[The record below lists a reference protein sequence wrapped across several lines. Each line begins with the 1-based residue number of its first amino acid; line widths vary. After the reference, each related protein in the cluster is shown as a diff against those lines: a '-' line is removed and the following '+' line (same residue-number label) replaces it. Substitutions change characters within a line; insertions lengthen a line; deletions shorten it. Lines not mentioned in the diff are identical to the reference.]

1 MGVWLGLHG
10 FPHRAKLAQFAAY
23 AVNVDQLIL
32 LNNLQHQ
39 ASLWQD
45 ALRDGAAIGAFGIA
59 LEQLTERE
67 FVLPWQNIHHQL
79 PAVQYCPSSATRRE
93 FSVPATWQARSLPSL
108 LTQALVGMSDVKIS
122 IILAKDCALARLD
135 AMDLTLAALAM
146 DLTVAL
152 WIEPAALAGLDLDQP
167 KQGTKAF
174 ASLALFGLEHAF
186 VESAPSLDFRSA
198 IALKV
203 DHKTTAALEWRF

>member
-23 AVNVDQLIL
+23 AVNVDRLVL

-39 ASLWQD
+39 ALLWQD
-45 ALRDGAAIGAFGIA
+45 AQMSGAAIGAFGIA
-59 LEQLTERE
+59 LEQLAERE
-67 FVLPWQNIHHQL
+67 S
-79 PAVQYCPSSATRRE
+79 VQYCPSSATRRE
-93 FSVPATWQARSLPSL
+93 FPVPVSWRACSLPSL
-108 LTQALVGMSDVKIS
+108 LTQALADIPEAQITV
-122 IILAKDCALARLD
+122 ILAKDCALARLD

-152 WIEPAALAGLDLDQP
+152 WIEPSALTGLDLDQP

-174 ASLALFGLEHAF
+174 ASLALFGLAHAF
-186 VESAPSLDFRSA
+186 VDSMPPVDFRSA
-198 IALKV
+198 IALKQAQKPMQQSL
-203 DHKTTAALEWRF
+203 KTFEWRF